1 MQKDGDAMD
10 QRYLGVDS
18 SCSSPTNL
26 LTGLVMSGDQL
37 LLVSCLG
44 ESIYGLI

>member
-1 MQKDGDAMD
+1 MVMQWIRGIW
-10 QRYLGVDS
+10 VS
-18 SCSSPTNL
+18 TTPVPNPTNL